1 MRNVLLC
8 LALIRETV
16 MGIRRVRGTRDGF
29 VECLHNTTLLA
40 QVRSDNGS
48 DNVNCL
54 LGLFFR
60 PLVFLPCASVH
71 SCGAG
76 DRGEFACLPIL
87 LEFDE
92 SSGRANEAVE
102 DEWRCCDGY
111 LTSFSLVPDKSIV
124 HDVYARHLPPFACVL
139 SLL

>member
-1 MRNVLLC
+1 VQ
-8 LALIRETV
+8 
-16 MGIRRVRGTRDGF
+16 
-29 VECLHNTTLLA
+29 CLHNTTLLA
-40 QVRSDNGS
+40 QVRPDNGS
-48 DNVNCL
+48 DDVNCL
-54 LGLFFR
+54 PGLSFH
-60 PLVFLPCASVH
+60 PLVFLPRASISRSVH

-87 LEFDE
+87 LESDE

-124 HDVYARHLPPFACVL
+124 HDLHARHLPPLACVL
-139 SLL
+139 SLV